1 MSAMADG
8 IRRRYA
14 LATYSKIDSFIMICA
29 WNAAAIRAWGLG
41 EGAQSASECDEEGR
55 KGKEACE
62 VRTFG

>member
-1 MSAMADG
+1 
-8 IRRRYA
+8 
-14 LATYSKIDSFIMICA
+14 MICA